1 MVELM
6 TICQSALIGCN
17 NLFTHP
23 DQAQEV
29 KQADKGE
36 QIFNFT
42 MTAVEGLPHFLL
54 PQYLN
59 NFYKNVIF
67 IALKKYYN
75 ER

>member
-6 TICQSALIGCN
+6 TICQLALIGCN

-42 MTAVEGLPHFLL
+42 MTAVEGFPPTPLF
-54 PQYLN
+54 
-59 NFYKNVIF
+59 K
-67 IALKKYYN
+67 
-75 ER
+75 